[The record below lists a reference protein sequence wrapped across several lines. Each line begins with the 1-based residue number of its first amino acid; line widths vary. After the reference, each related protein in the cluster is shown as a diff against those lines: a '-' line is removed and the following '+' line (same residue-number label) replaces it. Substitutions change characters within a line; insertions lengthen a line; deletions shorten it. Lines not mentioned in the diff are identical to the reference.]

1 MVVKHRLPIIA
12 GILAAVLAWH
22 AAPASA
28 AEQLVLIERITAQ
41 TLTDM
46 GPKGDSVGDNITF
59 ANQVYDKDNKTLLGH
74 DNGWCIRTIAG
85 ETWECFRSITLDQGQ
100 ITVEGP
106 YYDKQDS
113 TMAVT
118 GGTGI
123 YLSAQGEVRMHP
135 LDAKRTQYELTFTLI
150 Y

>member
-1 MVVKHRLPIIA
+1 MSVKHRLPIIT

-22 AAPASA
+22 AAPVSA
-28 AEQLVLIERITAQ
+28 AEQLVLVERITAQ

-59 ANQVYDKDNKTLLGH
+59 ANQIYDKDNKTLLGH

-106 YYDKQDS
+106 YYDNQDS
-113 TMAVT
+113 SMAVT

-135 LDAKRTQYELTFTLI
+135 PRQAHLI
-150 Y
+150 

>member
-1 MVVKHRLPIIA
+1 MTVNRRLPIIA
-12 GILAAVLAWH
+12 AILAAAVAWH
-22 AAPASA
+22 AAPVSA
-28 AEQLVLIERITAQ
+28 AEQLILVERITAQ

-59 ANQVYDKDNKTLLGH
+59 ANQIYDKDNKTLLGH

-106 YYDKQDS
+106 YYDNQDS
-113 TMAVT
+113 IMAVT

-123 YLSAQGEVRMHP
+123 YLSAQGEVRMHA
-135 LDAKRTQYELTFTLI
+135 LDAKHTAYELTFTLI